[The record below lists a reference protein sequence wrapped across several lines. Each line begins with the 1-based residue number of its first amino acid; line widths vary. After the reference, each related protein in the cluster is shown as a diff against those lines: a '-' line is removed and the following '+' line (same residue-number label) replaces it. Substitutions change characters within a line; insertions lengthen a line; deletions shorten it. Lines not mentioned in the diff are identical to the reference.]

1 MKTHYSLRLNIIRDS
16 LVNIIVKIYVKHI
29 RLLNEQ
35 QHIPKSYKFVQKTLF
50 RVQSAFLT
58 TDSEFTS
65 NLEFRDT
72 FNVFFL

>member
-29 RLLNEQ
+29 RLLEQ
-35 QHIPKSYKFVQKTLF
+35 QYIPKSYKFVQKTLF